1 MQTHPYT
8 DWTSALEHEARMLL
22 EDLDANPVAQR
33 LFDGTID
40 TKDYA
45 GWLVQTYHY
54 VRWTTPLLAMAG
66 ERLKRLGQH
75 TALAGL
81 LLQKASEERGH
92 ERWLLADL
100 RNLGW
105 TPGQVHRTARCP
117 SVEAYVAWNRFTA
130 EAGAPLAFLGTSYV
144 LEYLSVHRASAAAD
158 RLVAR
163 GAIPNI
169 HKALTF
175 LRGHADADG
184 DHVTELRE
192 VLRSL
197 TNPREHAA
205 LVLSARTTRALYPGL
220 FPR

>member
-1 MQTHPYT
+1 
-8 DWTSALEHEARMLL
+8 
-22 EDLDANPVAQR
+22 
-33 LFDGTID
+33 
-40 TKDYA
+40 
-45 GWLVQTYHY
+45 
-54 VRWTTPLLAMAG
+54 
-66 ERLKRLGQH
+66 
-75 TALAGL
+75 L